1 MGWFFRFVM
10 RLPQDREA
18 GQGKHR
24 VSENHDS
31 NHDDAMA
38 GKIKNDF
45 FAFGRPGLHN
55 NISQTG
61 NGR

>member
-1 MGWFFRFVM
+1 
-10 RLPQDREA
+10 
-18 GQGKHR
+18 
-24 VSENHDS
+24 
-31 NHDDAMA
+31 MA